1 MKGNLL
7 PQVRLFL
14 FQCLLTAIVA
24 LPMTSAN
31 AQYHGGY
38 GGYGSQ
44 QPITS
49 QVNSY
54 LQQGDKINVNR
65 SLRLQQVLQQGKDIV
80 SLDVKAQS
88 TQNNSKLVLV
98 LNGQKLEAKV
108 IGTYLNV
115 TSFQLPKLMMG
126 DKLVLKVRG
135 GAFIKSLSAQIQSQ
149 GPGPG
154 QGAQAIK
161 ARLNQQFFGHTTLK
175 VRKLIKDYTD
185 AQLQGK
191 KIKKVIMKASSLRG
205 RAQATLLINGQPV
218 GYSQTLPQQPT
229 KIVFQLNQWS
239 QNIVGQD
246 IRSIQIQLQGR
257 NMTVKMVGVKV
268 AQGGAHQ
275 GGMNSVQIQVQQ
287 RFHGPT
293 RVSLSQLMGYGQ
305 QINMNKQ
312 IEALTIVARG
322 QGSIMVAGAGRGQ
335 GGIQVHGPTTQ
346 SLSLRGSYATASDLK
361 LRIQGNIK
369 IESIRIKFKGGR
381 Y

>member
-54 LQQGDKINVNR
+54 LHEGDKINVNR
-65 SLRLQQVLQQGKDIV
+65 SLQLQQVLQQGKDIV

-88 TQNNSKLVLV
+88 TQYNSKLVLV
-98 LNGQKLEAKV
+98 LNGQRLEAKV

-126 DKLVLKVRG
+126 DKLVLKVKG
-135 GAFIKSLSAQIQSQ
+135 AAFIKSLSAQVQSQ

-154 QGAQAIK
+154 GQAQAIK
-161 ARLNQQFFGHTTLK
+161 AQIHQQLYGPTTLQ
-175 VRKLIKDYTD
+175 VRKLIKQYTG
-185 AQLQGK
+185 AQLKGK
-191 KIKKVIMKASSLRG
+191 KVKKVIMRASSLRG

-218 GYSQTLPQQPT
+218 GYSQTLPTQPT
-229 KIVFQLNQWS
+229 KIVFQLPAYG
-239 QNIVGQD
+239 QNVIGQD

-257 NMTVKMVGVKV
+257 NMTVKMVGIKV
-268 AQGGAHQ
+268 AQGGQGH

-287 RFHGPT
+287 RFQGPT

-305 QINMNKQ
+305 QGQMHKQ

-346 SLSLRGSYATASDLK
+346 SLNLRGSYATASDLK

-369 IESIRIKFKGGR
+369 IESIRIKFKSV
-381 Y
+381 YY